1 VSCDPEVPR
10 SGPCTLPLWSLREEV
25 TVETYADGKLVLRC
39 ADTAEAVRCADP
51 VLYEV
56 LRRMT
61 LGPVL
66 LSNVDASLAHPATR
80 DPATPPTWAPPVWSA
95 LRRLSHLVVRSLGTD
110 DEKGPLLSV
119 FTPSR
124 DTAFDPVR
132 LPEAAPLRLSPFA
145 TVRSRA
151 GALVLESILTP
162 FRVVLHRPEA
172 AWSARVLTHPI
183 NPATVVT
190 LPLAPAAAPD
200 ILAYLAAA
208 GMTDKG

>member
-1 VSCDPEVPR
+1 MSCDPEVPQT
-10 SGPCTLPLWSLREEV
+10 GPRTLPLWSLREEV
-25 TVETYADGKLVLRC
+25 TVEAYTDGELVLRC
-39 ADTAEAVRCADP
+39 GGATEAVRCADP
-51 VLYEV
+51 VLREV

-80 DPATPPTWAPPVWSA
+80 APGTRPAEASPVWSV

-119 FTPSR
+119 FTLTR

-132 LPEAAPLRLSPFA
+132 LPAAVPLRLSPFA
-145 TVRSRA
+145 TSRSEA
-151 GALVLESILTP
+151 GALVVESILTP

-172 AWSARVLTHPI
+172 AWSAQVLARPMS
-183 NPATVVT
+183 PAKVLA
-190 LPLAPAAAPD
+190 LPLAPATAAD
-200 ILAYLAAA
+200 VLAYLAAT